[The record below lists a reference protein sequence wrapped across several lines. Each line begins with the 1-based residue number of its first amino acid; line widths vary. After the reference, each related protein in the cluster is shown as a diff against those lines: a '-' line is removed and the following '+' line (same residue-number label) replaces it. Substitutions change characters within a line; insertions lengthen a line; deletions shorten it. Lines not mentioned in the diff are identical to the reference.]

1 MFGTNAMVVKSHPA
15 THFHLHL
22 VSDATGETLNAVAKA
37 TCAQFEA
44 VKPIEHVYA
53 LVRSPRQLQRVLKD
67 IEGAPGIVLY
77 TMMNNNLRA
86 ILEKHCQQLAMPYL
100 SVLDPVLGILG
111 NYLGTKLSHKAG
123 GQHVLNAEYFKK
135 IDALNF
141 TMAHDDG
148 QNAHELNDADIVLLG
163 VSRTSKT
170 PTCIYLANRG
180 LRTAN
185 VPIIKDVPLPSE
197 LDELRNPL
205 VIGLTIST
213 HRLVQVRRQR
223 LISMKVK
230 EETSYIDQV
239 EVQKEIIFARRI
251 FDGHNWPALDV
262 SRRSI
267 EETAA
272 AIMNLFSE
280 REQSQEVAT
289 AEPAQ

>member
-1 MFGTNAMVVKSHPA
+1 MFGANAMAVKSRLA
-15 THFHLHL
+15 TYFHLHL

-44 VKPIEHVYA
+44 VRSIEHVYA
-53 LVRSPRQLQRVLKD
+53 LVRSPRQLERVLKD
-67 IEGAPGIVLY
+67 IEGAPGIVLC

-86 ILEKHCQQLAMPYL
+86 ILEERCQQLAIPCL

-111 NYLGTKLSHKAG
+111 NYLGTELSHKAG

-180 LRTAN
+180 LRAAN
-185 VPIIKDVPLPSE
+185 IPIVKGVPLPSE
-197 LDELRNPL
+197 LDELKNPL

-213 HRLVQVRRQR
+213 HRLVQIRRQR

-230 EETSYIDQV
+230 EETSYVDQV
-239 EVQKEIIFARRI
+239 EVQKEIILARRI
-251 FDGHNWPALDV
+251 FDKHNWPALDV

-280 REQSQEVAT
+280 REQSKEAAA